1 MIESAPEAVELPR
14 IEAEPSFAAA
24 RHQYQ
29 NLVFGFVAR
38 RIRPVEDAEDV
49 VAAVFVDAYRHWR
62 RRRGEPRLWLLG
74 IARRKV
80 ADALRKRRNWWQVR
94 EDDLQADA
102 MADFVTHAEAL
113 AAAEIAAR
121 LPDDER
127 DALLMQALEDLK
139 IEEIAAVL
147 GRSPKATNSL
157 LQRARARV
165 AHLVEKQ
172 NRQGVS
178 L

>member
-1 MIESAPEAVELPR
+1 MIESIPEAVELPKT
-14 IEAEPSFAAA
+14 EAEQSFSDA
-24 RHQYQ
+24 RLRYQ
-29 NLVFGFVAR
+29 SLIFGFVAR

-49 VAAVFVDAYRHWR
+49 VAAVFVDAFRHWS
-62 RRRGEPRLWLLG
+62 RRRGEPRFWLLG

-80 ADALRKRRNWWQVR
+80 ADALRKKRNWWVVR
-94 EDDLQADA
+94 EDDLRADA
-102 MADFVTHAEAL
+102 MDEFVTHAQAS
-113 AAAEIAAR
+113 AAAEIAAS

-127 DALLMQALEDLK
+127 DALLMQALEDLT

-165 AHLVEKQ
+165 GRLVEQQ

>member
-1 MIESAPEAVELPR
+1 MIETAPHAAELPTV
-14 IEAEPSFAAA
+14 EAESSFADARL
-24 RHQYQ
+24 RHQS
-29 NLVFGFVAR
+29 LVFGFVAR
-38 RIRPVEDAEDV
+38 RIRPIEDAEDV
-49 VAAVFVDAYRHWR
+49 VAAVFVDAYRHWN

-80 ADALRKRRNWWQVR
+80 ADALRKKRNWWQVR
-94 EDDLQADA
+94 EDDLRADA
-102 MADFVTHAEAL
+102 MDDFMTRAQAS
-113 AAAEIAAR
+113 AAAEIAAA
-121 LPDDER
+121 LPEDER

-157 LQRARARV
+157 LQRARQRITR
-165 AHLVEKQ
+165 LVETR